1 MEREA
6 APEPVSDHEDEGALW
21 RQYLAGRDAALRAK
35 LIERYLPAVHKIA
48 AYVYSKRGPQAPEFA
63 DYLQWARLGMIE
75 AFERY
80 DPGREAAFLTF
91 AGYRIRGAI
100 LNGLDRATEGA
111 AQWAHRKEL
120 EDERLD
126 SVLEGAS
133 EASETLERLA
143 DVTLGLALG
152 FALEDAGLSAEPE
165 TYDPYRV
172 LEVKRLRERLLLIVE
187 ALPEREARI
196 MKWHYFEQMDFKLI
210 GLALRLSKGRISQLH
225 ARALKLI
232 REGLRSVDRFDLSL

>member
-1 MEREA
+1 MERKA
-6 APEPVSDHEDEGALW
+6 APEPLPEHEDETALW
-21 RQYLAGRDAALRAK
+21 RQYVAGRDAALRAK
-35 LIERYLPAVHKIA
+35 LIERYLPVAQRIA
-48 AYVYSKRGPQAPEFA
+48 AYVFSRRGPQAPEFA

-75 AFERY
+75 AFDRY
-80 DPGREAAFLTF
+80 DPAREASFVTF

-100 LNGLDRATEGA
+100 LNGLDHATEGA

-120 EDERLD
+120 ERERLD
-126 SVLEGAS
+126 SVLEGSAEES
-133 EASETLERLA
+133 EALERLA

-152 FALEDAGLSAEPE
+152 FALEDSGLSAEPE

-196 MKWHYFEQMDFKLI
+196 VKWHYFEHMDFKLI

-232 REGLRSVDRFDLSL
+232 REGLRSVDRFDLRL

>member
-1 MEREA
+1 MEREG
-6 APEPVSDHEDEGALW
+6 APEPVTEHEDEAALW
-21 RQYLAGRDAALRAK
+21 RQYVAGRDAGLRAK

-48 AYVYSKRGPQAPEFA
+48 AYTYARRGPQAPQFA
-63 DYLQWARLGMIE
+63 DYLQWARLGMLE

-80 DPGREAAFLTF
+80 DPGREASFLTF

-100 LNGLDRATEGA
+100 LNGLDQASEGA
-111 AQWAHRKEL
+111 AQWAHRRTL
-120 EDERLD
+120 ENERVD
-126 SVLEGAS
+126 SLLEGAAEPS
-133 EASETLERLA
+133 EALERLA

-152 FALEDAGLSAEPE
+152 FALEDSELSAEPE

-172 LEVKRLRERLLLIVE
+172 LEVKRLRERLLLIVD

-196 MKWHYFEQMDFKLI
+196 VRWHYFEQMDFKLI
-210 GLALRLSKGRISQLH
+210 AAAMSLSKGRISQLH
-225 ARALKLI
+225 SRALKLI